1 MSFDEGKADEWLKRL
16 MSAPTTTRSD
26 KSAVHEEE
34 RSLVMPQSDYI
45 RLCKLVK
52 GILIEENTVVDI
64 NNDGPVV
71 IAGDVHGQFY
81 DVLELF
87 KVGGDPR
94 KDPTLRYLFMG
105 DYVDRGYNSVETLEL
120 LLLLKFRYPTRIT
133 LLRGNHES
141 RQITQVYGF
150 YDECIRKF
158 GNATV
163 WRVAMDLFD
172 HLPLAAIAYDV
183 FAVHGGLS
191 PDLGDV
197 DQIRLLQ
204 RVQEVPPQGP
214 LADLVWSDPDD
225 SVKGWQLNPRG
236 AGLVFGADPTRQ
248 FLHQN
253 GLRLVARAHQLVQ
266 EGYKFMFPASEDPNV
281 ISPGPKP
288 RPSSC
293 VIPPVPV
300 NPLDYHTS
308 IPSSNRSPAAAA
320 GGGSSGIRIGSR
332 CMLVNVWSAPNY
344 CYRCGNIASVL
355 TLYPDGSRQAKLFK
369 EVPMSGSPLRDIVP
383 YFL

>member
-1 MSFDEGKADEWLKRL
+1 MKMARSMAGRPVDDIREAIGMKYPPKERYSYIRDAALDTAGYMSLCEGYNVDKRL
-16 MSAPTTTRSD
+16 QEVVIDMRD
-26 KSAVHEEE
+26 EYMY
-34 RSLVMPQSDYI
+34 RSLWRLASRYKRVAAVVGENHIDGVERRWKMKVESSTWSKNMRRFKFEEAGVFKQWLLMELLKQYI
-45 RLCKLVK
+45 
-52 GILIEENTVVDI
+52 
-64 NNDGPVV
+64 
-71 IAGDVHGQFY
+71 
-81 DVLELF
+81 
-87 KVGGDPR
+87 
-94 KDPTLRYLFMG
+94 FMG

-253 GLRLVARAHQLVQ
+253 GLRMVARAHQLVQ

-300 NPLDYHTS
+300 NPLDHHTP
-308 IPSSNRSPAAAA
+308 IPSSNRS
-320 GGGSSGIRIGSR
+320 G
-332 CMLVNVWSAPNY
+332 
-344 CYRCGNIASVL
+344 
-355 TLYPDGSRQAKLFK
+355 
-369 EVPMSGSPLRDIVP
+369 GSPLRDIVP